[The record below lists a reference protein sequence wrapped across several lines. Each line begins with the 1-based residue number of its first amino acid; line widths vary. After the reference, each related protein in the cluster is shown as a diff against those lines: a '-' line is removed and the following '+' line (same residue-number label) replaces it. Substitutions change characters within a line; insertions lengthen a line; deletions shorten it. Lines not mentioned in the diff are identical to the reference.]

1 MTESFIKFIVIL
13 TSILQC
19 SGSGLIIHVDQD
31 GVDDKECIQGQ
42 KSCLTVVYA
51 LTYLQDMKSDQ
62 PPVEIIVSSSTQKFP
77 CQGICDFNFTS
88 LSITGVGDVIFRG
101 IFGLTFEPDLKNV
114 FVRVKGIHFEN
125 CLPKDRLDS
134 DPFNPGVVFAFID
147 TLIFEQCTV
156 KYGSS
161 LFVRVQNLT
170 VDSCIFSDFHSTA
183 LPVLTSWVSFPGSRF
198 KLNQL
203 KKSKSIVAIEKSKI
217 GTIVIKDSLVTNNT
231 GTYTGPSDDY
241 PGPGYLLVDVSGLPL
256 EDYFDIVHYNV
267 LVVNTSFSNNNFV
280 GKTTPFLSSLYSQNF
295 STSFTIT
302 NTSFSNNS
310 IIPNAHDYNFDLF
323 PLLALSMNSNTSTM
337 FTIMRCTFE
346 GYTFPPSVVLGS
358 QDSVNIEINVL
369 DSVFQSTSHVPQG
382 LQIIHNLV
390 ETSAN
395 ITTNFR
401 GNKHIDG

>member
-1 MTESFIKFIVIL
+1 MKLLVIF

-31 GVDDKECIQGQ
+31 GVDTKECIQGQ
-42 KSCLTVVYA
+42 KSCLTVNYA
-51 LTYLQDMKSDQ
+51 LTSLQDMKSDQ
-62 PPVEIIVSSSTQKFP
+62 PPVEIMVSSSTQKLP
-77 CQGICDFNFTS
+77 CQGHIVDYDFNFTS
-88 LSITGVGDVIFRG
+88 LSITGVGDVKFIG
-101 IFGLTFEPDLKNV
+101 IFGLIFEPDLRNT

-125 CLPKDRLDS
+125 CLPRPDS
-134 DPFNPGVVFAFID
+134 GLFNSGVVFAFID
-147 TLIFEQCTV
+147 TVIFEQCTV

-161 LFVRVQNLT
+161 LFVQVQNLT
-170 VDSCIFSDFHSTA
+170 VDSCIFSDFHSNS
-183 LPVLTSWVSFPGSRF
+183 LPVITSWVSFPGSSRF

-203 KKSKSIVAIEKSKI
+203 EKSKSKVAIEKSKI
-217 GTIVIKDSLVTNNT
+217 GTIVIKNSLITNNT
-231 GTYTGPSDDY
+231 GTYTKPSDGSSW
-241 PGPGYLLVDVSGLPL
+241 PVPGYLLVDLRGLPR
-256 EDYFDIVHYNV
+256 EDYFDIVHYNI
-267 LVVNTSFSNNNFV
+267 LIVNTSFSNNTFV
-280 GKTTPFLSSLYSQNF
+280 GKITPLLSSAYNHNF
-295 STSFTIT
+295 STNFTIT

-310 IIPNAHDYNFDLF
+310 ITPNAHDYNFDLF
-323 PLLALSMNSNTSTM
+323 PLLAFTMNSNTSTT

-369 DSVFQSTSHVPQG
+369 DSVFQSTSHVPRG